1 MHLSG
6 DAYCG
11 RSKLQTLFGKGLFQ
25 QAKGRVVIDFG
36 CGEGLEA
43 IEIAQ
48 NGAQKVI
55 GIDIREAVL
64 RRANANAIEAG
75 VATLCQFERS
85 TNERADIVI
94 SIDSFEHFADP
105 RQALRTMYDL
115 LKPGGILMVSFGPP
129 WYHPYG
135 GHLFSVFPW
144 AHLLFS
150 EPALIRWRSDIRSD
164 GARCFGEVAGGL
176 NQMTVREFEQLV
188 RDRRFQVQSL
198 SMVPIRRL
206 AFLHNRLTR
215 EFTTSIVRCE
225 LQRPIRNNENNQ
237 TP

>member
-6 DAYCG
+6 DAYRS
-11 RSKLQTLFGKGLFQ
+11 RSKLQALFGKGVFQ
-25 QAKGRVVIDFG
+25 QVKGMVVIDFG

-55 GIDIREAVL
+55 GIDIREVVL
-64 RRANANAIEAG
+64 RRANANAVEAG
-75 VATLCQFERS
+75 VATLCHFETS
-85 TNERADIVI
+85 TSERADIVI

-105 RQALRTMYDL
+105 RQALTTMYNL

-150 EPALIRWRSDIRSD
+150 EAALIRWRSDIRSD
-164 GARCFGEVAGGL
+164 GARCFGEVTGGL
-176 NQMTVREFEQLV
+176 NQITIREFEQMV
-188 RDRRFQVQSL
+188 RDRRFEVQSL
-198 SMVPIRRL
+198 SMVPIRKL
-206 AFLHNRLTR
+206 AFLHNRLTK

-225 LQRPIRNNENNQ
+225 LQRVHNNEKN
-237 TP
+237 